1 MAVSQSLPSP
11 PSLSNKWLV
20 DDLATETDM
29 IESNSAMAVNSYL
42 RQFILLVGMP
52 SNLISLALKSAMI
65 VSIVRLAGNGKAV
78 KLSLKFLRVSANFA
92 RPSEPVLPWANRQW
106 LI

>member
-29 IESNSAMAVNSYL
+29 LEINSAMAVNSYL
-42 RQFILLVGMP
+42 R
-52 SNLISLALKSAMI
+52 
-65 VSIVRLAGNGKAV
+65 
-78 KLSLKFLRVSANFA
+78 
-92 RPSEPVLPWANRQW
+92 
-106 LI
+106 